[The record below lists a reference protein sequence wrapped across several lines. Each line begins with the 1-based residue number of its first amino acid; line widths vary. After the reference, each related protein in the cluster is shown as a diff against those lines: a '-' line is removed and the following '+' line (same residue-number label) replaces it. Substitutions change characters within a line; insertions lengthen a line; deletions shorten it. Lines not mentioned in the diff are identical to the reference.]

1 MRSTQRSFLIPVVFD
16 ANILIQAAI
25 SGRGPAYACLEL
37 VEKGAIELS
46 VTESILDEVEEI
58 LHRLSTKRKYSE
70 FLVPATIEKTIRRIR
85 EIAKVHAEPPHVFD
99 LARDRDDEVY
109 VDLAVATGAVYL
121 TSRDRDLLDLMD
133 PGQDAGR
140 DFLDRYPNL
149 RILDPLELLQEVR
162 KTSG

>member
-1 MRSTQRSFLIPVVFD
+1 
-16 ANILIQAAI
+16 LIQAAI

-58 LHRLSTKRKYSE
+58 LHRLSTRPKYHE
-70 FLVPATIEKTIRRIR
+70 FLVPLTIEKAIRRIR
-85 EIAKVHAEPPHVFD
+85 EIAKVYEEPPHVFD

-109 VDLAVATGAVYL
+109 VDLAVATGALYL

-133 PGQDAGR
+133 PGQDAGKN
-140 DFLDRYPNL
+140 FLDRYPNI
-149 RILDPLELLQEVR
+149 RIIDPLELLQEVR
-162 KTSG
+162 RTSG